1 MRLSAL
7 GSQVWFNPQS
17 WLNIAGVLRQVND
30 ALLEMEAPGA
40 LIVKPLQQRRGALR
54 FCCRRLFPRVCVED
68 FLGLP
73 TKANL
78 EENRLP

>member
-7 GSQVWFNPQS
+7 GFRVWFNPQS
-17 WLNIAGVLRQVND
+17 WSNIAGVLRQVND

-40 LIVKPLQQRRGALR
+40 LIVKPFQQRRDALR
-54 FCCRRLFPRVCVED
+54 FCCRRLILRVCDED

-73 TKANL
+73 AKANL